1 MSEEVKKKQVRPRR
15 SEQMRPHL
23 EKGEVG
29 KYLSHALAG
38 FDLPPLILRILSK
51 SKNAVGGIF
60 STALTMMCDLRLPV
74 FQMPWVSVDGHSIGG
89 ASAARGGKRTLSI
102 FSGLEI
108 SWKR

>member
-38 FDLPPLILRILSK
+38 FDLPPIDTSDIEQLKERCGWYFQHCINDDVRPTVARYFK
-51 SKNAVGGIF
+51 
-60 STALTMMCDLRLPV
+60 AL
-74 FQMPWVSVDGHSIGG
+74 VSVDGHSIGG